1 MINMNPGLIVFTMVG
16 FGYLTSF
23 VRPLTSIL
31 IGMGVATA
39 GSLLA
44 GTAVLGWA
52 CLAGIAV
59 FSVGEMLS
67 SPKKMEYLATL
78 AKKGQEGVFM
88 GYANMPVAIGWI
100 VGSIYAGSQYETMGD
115 KKNLAKKHLETV
127 FNMDKE
133 VLEAM
138 PRTELVPT
146 LADKMGGS
154 VMDAQQMLYQT
165 YHPEQI
171 WWTIGAIGLASIV
184 GMLGYDR
191 LITYIDRDQDSA
203 AAK

>member
-1 MINMNPGLIVFTMVG
+1 
-16 FGYLTSF
+16 
-23 VRPLTSIL
+23 
-31 IGMGVATA
+31 
-39 GSLLA
+39 
-44 GTAVLGWA
+44 
-52 CLAGIAV
+52 
-59 FSVGEMLS
+59 
-67 SPKKMEYLATL
+67 
-78 AKKGQEGVFM
+78 M

-133 VLEAM
+133 ALEAM
-138 PRTELVPT
+138 PRTELMPT

-171 WWTIGAIGLASIV
+171 WVTIGLIGLSSII
-184 GMLGYDR
+184 GMVCYDR
-191 LITYIDRDQDSA
+191 VINYLDRDKPESA
-203 AAK
+203 A